1 MMNEEMLMDIISF
14 VVLGIMLLLYG
25 VLMLFSLLSYVI
37 SGVSLLKIS
46 KKLGVEKGW
55 LGFVP
60 MANYWLL
67 GKLAEEDGKRY
78 HPEKKPKKWSKI
90 YLTVG
95 IVYLVLA
102 LLLSSAFLVFSVVGS
117 LGAAQSGS
125 AAAAEM
131 GILRGVVQ
139 LVYEAVLMAMAV
151 VIMVVGYVVFYKV
164 YHAMAG
170 ESATWM
176 IVLTIL
182 VPVSQLVL
190 LLVLAFS
197 KKYPVAVPTP
207 SEVVFVGDD
216 QTLSEKQPIG
226 SDSFSEEQQR
236 ENGSGEE

>member
-1 MMNEEMLMDIISF
+1 MAGFAIVMMWLILVLI
-14 VVLGIMLLLYG
+14 VVLPIALATYIVNGISM
-25 VLMLFSLLSYVI
+25 M
-37 SGVSLLKIS
+37 KIS
-46 KKLGVEKGW
+46 KKLGVENGW
-55 LGFVP
+55 LAFVP
-60 MANYWLL
+60 FANYWLL
-67 GKLAEEDGKRY
+67 GRLAEEDGKRY
-78 HPEKKPKKWSKI
+78 HPEKKQTKWSKI
-90 YLTVG
+90 YLTTG
-95 IVYLVLA
+95 IVYLVVM
-102 LLLSSAFLVFSVVGS
+102 LLLSSAFLAFSVVGS

-139 LVYEAVLMAMAV
+139 LVYEAVIMALAFV
-151 VIMVVGYVVFYKV
+151 VMVVGYVVFYKV

-182 VPVSQLVL
+182 LPVSQLVIML
-190 LLVLAFS
+190 ILAFS